1 MIYFIQILRSV
12 NKDRF
17 MNGYQKL
24 LRLGPSCIP
33 QFLCSYWTEAGRDM
47 SLLKDPDFT
56 DDILDLYM

>member
-1 MIYFIQILRSV
+1 
-12 NKDRF
+12 

-24 LRLGPSCIP
+24 LRLNPSCIP